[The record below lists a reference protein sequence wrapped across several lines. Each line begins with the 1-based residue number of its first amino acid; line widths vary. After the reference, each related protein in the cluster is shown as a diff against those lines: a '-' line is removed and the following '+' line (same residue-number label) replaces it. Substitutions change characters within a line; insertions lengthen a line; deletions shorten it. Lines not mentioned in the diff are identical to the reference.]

1 MDYEMGTAEIVI
13 EFCDRINYGIRF
25 KFLDHPPRF
34 CESER
39 FRDKM
44 NWSELSLDNLKEYGS
59 DAKVGSVGVEV
70 NGIGVVEVEILNGGT
85 DC

>member
-1 MDYEMGTAEIVI
+1 MDYKMGTAEIVI
-13 EFCDRINYGIRF
+13 EFCHRINYGIRF

-34 CESER
+34 SKSER
-39 FRDKM
+39 FRDEM
-44 NWSELSLDNLKEYGS
+44 NRSELGLDNLEEYGS
-59 DAKVGSVGVEV
+59 YAKVGSVGVEV